1 MGSGHFRLDWSLV
14 IGVWGFYSMRVVVN
28 IILKEARE
36 LLTPQ
41 MLTPFVAIM
50 VVFVFIG
57 RAIRGERAKSSRPQS
72 VIVADNDRTALS
84 QGIIE
89 ALQGEQTTIVPA
101 EGSVDQL
108 LATARAADISWVV
121 VIPESL

>member
-1 MGSGHFRLDWSLV
+1 
-14 IGVWGFYSMRVVVN
+14 MRVVVN
-28 IILKEARE
+28 IIVKEARE

-41 MLTPFVAIM
+41 MLAPFVAIM

-84 QGIIE
+84 R
-89 ALQGEQTTIVPA
+89 TITLVENRSDGYA
-101 EGSVDQL
+101 EILDKLFTKTGK
-108 LATARAADISWVV
+108 A
-121 VIPESL
+121 